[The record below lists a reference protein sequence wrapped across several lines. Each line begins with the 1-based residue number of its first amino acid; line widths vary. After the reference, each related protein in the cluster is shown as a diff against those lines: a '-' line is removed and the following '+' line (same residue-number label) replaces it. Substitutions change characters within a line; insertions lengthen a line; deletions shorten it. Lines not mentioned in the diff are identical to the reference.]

1 MMMNVHPV
9 KPAEIELVLTL
20 AALTIH
26 AVPVLNAQYTTTELT
41 VIVHLDLQEI
51 HIADVSLVRNNYISL
66 ESYGFLK
73 L

>member
-51 HIADVSLVRNNYISL
+51 HTADVFLVRIIQFRL
-66 ESYGFLK
+66 GLK
-73 L
+73 KIL